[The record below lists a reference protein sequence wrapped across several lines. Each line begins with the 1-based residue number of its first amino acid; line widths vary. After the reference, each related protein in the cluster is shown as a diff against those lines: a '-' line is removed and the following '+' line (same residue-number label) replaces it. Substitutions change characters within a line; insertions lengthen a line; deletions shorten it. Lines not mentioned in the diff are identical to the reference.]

1 MNKQLSFG
9 QSVALFIGIIVLLF
23 VSMFVM
29 KSEPH
34 IPLLAGT
41 AIVATCLHLF
51 GFSWKELEEAILKG
65 IRSAIMP
72 IIILG
77 LIGILIAVWMM
88 SGTVPTILYVGL
100 EYINPQH
107 FAISALFIT
116 IIVSMFT
123 GSSFTTVSTVGVALM
138 GMAIAMGVNPVLAA
152 GAVISG
158 ACLGD
163 KMSPL
168 SDTTSFAPA
177 VAGVQLFTHIQNML
191 YTTIPALFLTIIF
204 FIFVPQTGGAT
215 SSSIMEM
222 QQALQASF
230 HIHILTILSP
240 AVVLYCSIR
249 RKPIIPTLAVGIVS
263 GLLVALFVQGETS
276 VSTWFQVMQNGY
288 KGEVSSDLVA
298 SIVHRGGLQ
307 SMLSS
312 ISLILIALALGGL
325 LQHCGVIRAVFERFV
340 QPLRNPSHIVLAS
353 GSSAIAVNALTGEQ
367 YLSILLPGQ
376 MFKEEFSRRQIPLR
390 TLSRTLEDCGTLI
403 NPLIPWGVSGAFFAV
418 TLGVPVVEYIP
429 YAIFLWVSP
438 LITFSY
444 AYLPKLKRISLG
456 DALQSKSSS

>member
-1 MNKQLSFG
+1 MSKQPSFSQSLS
-9 QSVALFIGIIVLLF
+9 LFIGMFLLLF
-23 VSMFVM
+23 VAMFVM

-51 GFSWKELEEAILKG
+51 GFSWNELEEAILKG
-65 IRSAIMP
+65 IRTAIMP

-77 LIGILIAVWMM
+77 LIGVLIAVWMM

-100 EYINPQH
+100 EYINPNY
-107 FAISALFIT
+107 FALSALFIT

-138 GMAIAMGVNPVLAA
+138 GMALAMGIHPFLAA
-152 GAVISG
+152 GAIVCG
-158 ACLGD
+158 ACFGD

-168 SDTTSFAPA
+168 SDTTNFAPA
-177 VAGVQLFTHIQNML
+177 VAGVQLFTHIQNLL
-191 YTTIPALFLTIIF
+191 YTTIPALTLTIVF
-204 FIFVPQTGGAT
+204 FIFVPQISGT
-215 SSSIMEM
+215 SMSSIVEM
-222 QQALQASF
+222 KQSLQASF
-230 HIHILTILSP
+230 NIHWLTIASP

-249 RKPIIPTLAVGIVS
+249 RKPIIPTLAIGIVS

-288 KGEVSSDLVA
+288 KGEVASDLVA

-325 LQHCGVIRAVFERFV
+325 LQHCGVIRALFDRIV
-340 QPLRNPSHIVLAS
+340 QPLRNPSHIVLAT
-353 GSSAIAVNALTGEQ
+353 GTSSIAVNALTGEQ

-376 MFKEEFSRRQIPLR
+376 MFKDEYTRRNIPLR
-390 TLSRTLEDCGTLI
+390 TLSRTLEDCGTLM
-403 NPLIPWGVSGAFFAV
+403 NPLIPWGVSGAFFAA
-418 TLGVPVVEYIP
+418 TLGVPVIDYIP
-429 YAIFLWVSP
+429 YATFLWLSP
-438 LITFSY
+438 LITFLY
-444 AYLPKLKRISLG
+444 AYVPKLKRLSLG
-456 DALQSKSSS
+456 DGQI